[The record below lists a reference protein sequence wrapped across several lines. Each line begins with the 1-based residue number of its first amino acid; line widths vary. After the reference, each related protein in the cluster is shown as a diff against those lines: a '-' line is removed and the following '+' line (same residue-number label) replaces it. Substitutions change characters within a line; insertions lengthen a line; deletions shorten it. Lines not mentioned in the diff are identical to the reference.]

1 MSDHG
6 RLTDRQ
12 QRVIPFLLVSPS
24 IEEACR
30 RARINKTT
38 VYEWL
43 KDEAFRQ
50 ELKHQRDAVI
60 ERALDS
66 LKANLGKA
74 TETLVKHLESE
85 RENISIRA
93 AESIIEFAHKA
104 LEHEELEQRI
114 EALETRLA
122 QQGANYRWM
131 VSIDES
137 NGWWQNLA
145 WSTSRES
152 LSSLST
158 LTIFPKATLP

>member
-1 MSDHG
+1 LHG
-6 RLTDRQ
+6 ERQ
-12 QRVIPFLLVSPS
+12 
-24 IEEACR
+24 

-60 ERALDS
+60 EQALDS
-66 LKANLGKA
+66 LKANLTKA
-74 TETLVKHLESE
+74 TETLVKHLDSE

-93 AESIIEFAHKA
+93 VESIIEFAQKV

-122 QQGANYRWM
+122 QQGGNYR
-131 VSIDES
+131 
-137 NGWWQNLA
+137 
-145 WSTSRES
+145 
-152 LSSLST
+152 
-158 LTIFPKATLP
+158 